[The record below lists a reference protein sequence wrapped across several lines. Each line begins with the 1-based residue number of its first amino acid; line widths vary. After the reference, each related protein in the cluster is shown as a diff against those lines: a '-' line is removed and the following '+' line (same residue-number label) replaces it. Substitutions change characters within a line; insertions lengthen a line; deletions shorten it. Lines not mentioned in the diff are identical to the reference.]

1 MSEKQLMSLKNR
13 FQREPNYRTDYRS
26 FMAICVVGEF
36 EFLNEFNKAFRKQER
51 SLKVYSEDHTRKGV
65 KKQDLSNEEPP
76 LDRVL

>member
-36 EFLNEFNKAFRKQER
+36 KFLNELTKLLENRKDL
-51 SLKVYSEDHTRKGV
+51 LKFTQKIIQGKV
-65 KKQDLSNEEPP
+65 
-76 LDRVL
+76 